1 MLLLEVIITIHSL
14 STVGDIPPHPGAE
27 VPPVTYF
34 LAKTDPESYSIQD
47 LARDGTTTW
56 DGVRN
61 AQALAVIRSM
71 RPGDSLLIYHSMG
84 KAAIVGLAEVTSVP
98 RVDPADEKLW
108 VVGVR
113 YVSTFADPVTL
124 AEIKGTGQFDEWA
137 LVRQS
142 RLSTM
147 AVPEGFVAWLR
158 HKGML

>member
-14 STVGDIPPHPGAE
+14 STVGDIPLNPGAE

-71 RPGDSLLIYHSMG
+71 RHGDSLLIYHSMG
-84 KAAIVGLAEVTSVP
+84 KAAIVGLAEVASLP
-98 RVDPADEKLW
+98 RPDAEDEKLW
-108 VVGVR
+108 VVDVR
-113 YVSTFADPVTL
+113 YIGTFTDPVTL

-158 HKGML
+158 HKGVL

>member
-14 STVGDIPPHPGAE
+14 STVGDISPSTGAE
-27 VPPVTYF
+27 VPPVASF
-34 LAKTDPESYSIQD
+34 LAKTDPETYSIQD

-84 KAAIVGLAEVTSVP
+84 KAAIVGLAEVASLP
-98 RVDPADEKLW
+98 RPDAEDEKLW
-108 VVGVR
+108 VVDVR
-113 YVSTFADPVTL
+113 YVGTFAEPVTL

-158 HKGML
+158 HKGVL